1 MRSTIRWII
10 SALLAAAAPL
20 ATAQEPVLV
29 GAIVSQSG
37 AHAAEAAEYRKGLVL
52 WQEQANAAG
61 GLAGRR
67 IELRI
72 VDDGSEGV
80 RAGRVAAELIA
91 AGAQVLIG
99 PYGSAA
105 TLAVAAEAERAGR
118 VLLNAAG
125 ASSQAHKRQPRY
137 VFQVVASY
145 AAYAEGPLALARDA
159 GARSLLILG
168 RDDAGSREMA
178 EAAFALAQRLGFAA
192 ELDIYGGGTEDFGP
206 HVQRASASRHDGW
219 IAFGQVRDAADM
231 VKALK
236 RQGFSPRF
244 FHARSSTDPR
254 FIELVGQDAERTVG
268 SLAYAP
274 SFPTPGNAAFV
285 QAFRARW
292 SQPPGTLAAQAYAAG
307 TVLAE
312 AARRAGTLEP
322 QKLRAAL
329 AALEAGTVLG
339 LYRVDAASGLQVGVV
354 PAAVQ
359 VVEGRT
365 LPLWPPPVAAE
376 AKLLPFVP
384 WNERE
389 VRR

>member
-1 MRSTIRWII
+1 M
-10 SALLAAAAPL
+10 
-20 ATAQEPVLV
+20 LV

-37 AHAAEAAEYRKGLVL
+37 AHAAEAAEYRKGLLL

-80 RAGRVAAELIA
+80 RAGRAAAELIA

-105 TLAVAAEAERAGR
+105 TLAAASEAERAGR

-125 ASSQAHKRQPRY
+125 ASSQVHRRQPRY
-137 VFQVVASY
+137 VFQVVPPY
-145 AAYAEGPLALARDA
+145 AAYAEGPLALARES

-178 EAAFALAQRLGFAA
+178 EAALALAQRMGFSA

-206 HVQRASASRHDGW
+206 HVKRASASLHDGW
-219 IAFGQVRDAADM
+219 LAFGQARDAAGM
-231 VKALK
+231 LKALK
-236 RQGFSPRF
+236 RHGFSPRF
-244 FHARSSTDPR
+244 FYARASSDAR
-254 FIELVGQDAERTVG
+254 FIELVGQDAERTLG
-268 SLAYAP
+268 SIAYAT
-274 SFPTPGNAAFV
+274 SLPTPGNAAFV
-285 QAFRARW
+285 EAFRARW
-292 SQPPGTLAAQAYAAG
+292 SQPPGALAAQAYAAG

-322 QKLRAAL
+322 RKLRAAL

-339 LYRVDAASGLQVGVV
+339 PYRVDAASGLQVGFL
-354 PAAVQ
+354 PATTQIVK
-359 VVEGRT
+359 GRP
-365 LPLWPPPVAAE
+365 LPLFPPFVAAE
-376 AKLLPFVP
+376 AKLLPFLP